1 MHHPGVVNNTKEV
14 FLSARVV
21 SWGIII
27 SVVGIDISGCTRH
40 FDFYYNKNGLSHALT
55 NRHTWRFFLFLYQ
68 IKKHVNSGKLVG
80 QEPWVAI
87 CERGGDVACLLDLDR
102 GTKSMKNNKYLPPF
116 GGVLILVSIIN
127 GLNFQINNNFR

>member
-1 MHHPGVVNNTKEV
+1 MEILYFLAGPMMHHPGVVNNTKEV

-87 CERGGDVACLLDLDR
+87 CERGKRSVFVG
-102 GTKSMKNNKYLPPF
+102 
-116 GGVLILVSIIN
+116 
-127 GLNFQINNNFR
+127 FRPRDKIHEE